1 MLSHIVGII
10 LAVLGILSF
19 IYTILDA
26 AILKN
31 NKEDTDLI
39 LILAGFLLLGL
50 AIPTYNHIWR
60 FSCAL
65 DELLV

>member
-1 MLSHIVGII
+1 MTFSHP
-10 LAVLGILSF
+10 F
-19 IYTILDA
+19 YFNTILDA